1 MNPIDL
7 TVAPATDP
15 LPIYRWRDSLYS
27 TDLLAAAMVWLD
39 LFTIL
44 DQTPMHLDALC
55 RRLEIHRRPAD
66 VMMTLMKAMGLVEE
80 RDAVFYL
87 TAMAREHLVQGSPW
101 CLKPYYASMKDRPV
115 TLDYVKVLKTGRP
128 SNWASLSDQKAW
140 AQAME
145 GDAFARQ
152 FTAAMDCRGVYL
164 GQALGRVAPLSGRRL
179 LLDVAGG
186 SGIYACC
193 LTAANPGLQ
202 ALVFEKT
209 PVDCIARQC
218 IQERGLSDRVT
229 VMAGDMFQE
238 AWPSHADAHLI
249 SNVLHDW
256 DEPEVKVLLRRSW
269 EALPSGGLL
278 LVHDVHINPEKN
290 GPLPAAQYSA
300 LLMSITEGKCYSV
313 SEMAGFLG
321 EQGFSAPEFHP
332 TAADRSLLVA
342 RKL

>member
-7 TVAPATDP
+7 TVPPATDP
-15 LPIYRWRDSLYS
+15 LQIYRWRDSLYS

-39 LFTIL
+39 LFTLL
-44 DQTPMHLDALC
+44 DQTPMSLDGLC
-55 RRLEIHRRPAD
+55 QRLEIHRRPAD

-80 RDAVFYL
+80 REAVFHL
-87 TAMAREHLVQGSPW
+87 TATAREHLVQGSPW

-202 ALVFEKT
+202 ALVFEKQ
-209 PVDCIARQC
+209 PVDRIARQC
-218 IQERGLSDRVT
+218 IQERGLSDRVS
-229 VMAGDMFQE
+229 VLAGDMFQE
-238 AWPSHADAHLI
+238 AWPTQADAHLI

-256 DEPEVKVLLRRSW
+256 DEPEVRVLLRRSW

-278 LVHDVHINPEKN
+278 LVHDVHINAEKS

-313 SEMAGFLG
+313 SEMAGYLAD
-321 EQGFSAPEFHP
+321 QGFSAPEFHP

-342 RKL
+342 RKR

>member
-7 TVAPATDP
+7 TVPPATDP
-15 LPIYRWRDSLYS
+15 LQIYRWRDSLYS

-39 LFTIL
+39 LFTVL
-44 DQTPMHLDALC
+44 DRSPMDLETLC
-55 RRLEIHRRPAD
+55 RSLEIHRRPAD
-66 VMMTLMKAMGLVEE
+66 VMMTLLKAMGLVEE
-80 RDAVFYL
+80 RDGLFYV
-87 TAMAREHLVQGSPW
+87 TATAREHLVQGSPW

-164 GQALGRVAPLSGRRL
+164 GQALGKVAPLSGRRL

-186 SGIYACC
+186 SGIYACS
-193 LTAANPGLQ
+193 LAAANPGLQ
-202 ALVFEKT
+202 ALVFEKS
-209 PVDCIARQC
+209 PVDRIARQC
-218 IQERGLSDRVT
+218 IQERGLADRVS
-229 VMAGDMFQE
+229 VMAGDMFKE
-238 AWPSHADAHLI
+238 AWPAQADAHLI

-269 EALPSGGLL
+269 EALPVGGLL
-278 LVHDVHINPEKN
+278 LVHDVHINAEKT

-300 LLMSITEGKCYSV
+300 LLMSITEGKCYST
-313 SEMAGFLG
+313 SEMERLLG
-321 EQGFSAPEFHP
+321 EQGFSRPDFYA
-332 TAADRSLLVA
+332 TAADRSLLAA